1 MGFLTSMWCPC
12 LSLRQSPGCAVK
24 SCNQDGLHGHICTPH
39 VCYFSSHVQHSKRTS
54 VPPMEWA
61 PTASSYRAGSFT
73 ATLEISHSGS
83 QCVPALSIWV
93 GNQAQTLG
101 PSSQKLH
108 VISFHAAKKIKF
120 KNISGK
126 KTQTNKQ
133 QQQEQN
139 PNPTGLCQLAQ
150 YLFWLVQKFS
160 LLKLRFNSLFILV
173 FIYSVPSFPWLYQD
187 VLAAPLFTCF

>member
-1 MGFLTSMWCPC
+1 MSLSQLEAKSWLCSKELQPGWFTWTYLHTPRVLLQLPCATQQEDFCATYGMG
-12 LSLRQSPGCAVK
+12 
-24 SCNQDGLHGHICTPH
+24 
-39 VCYFSSHVQHSKRTS
+39 
-54 VPPMEWA
+54 
-61 PTASSYRAGSFT
+61 SYSFRAGSFT

-126 KTQTNKQ
+126 KPQTNK